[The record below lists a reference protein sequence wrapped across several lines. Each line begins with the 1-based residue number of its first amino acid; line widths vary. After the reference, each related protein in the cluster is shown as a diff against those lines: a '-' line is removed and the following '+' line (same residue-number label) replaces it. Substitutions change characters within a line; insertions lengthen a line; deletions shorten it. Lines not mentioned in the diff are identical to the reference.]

1 MFCLSSLG
9 LNIEQVEF
17 QFPNGRRKPKTNQK
31 RKQVGK
37 VGSGRIARL
46 CLFILSY
53 FFFECVTYDYD
64 YLISWL

>member
-9 LNIEQVEF
+9 LNIERASRV
-17 QFPNGRRKPKTNQK
+17 PIPKRAKKTKTNQK

-37 VGSGRIARL
+37 VGSGMIARL
-46 CLFILSY
+46 CFFYLILF

-64 YLISWL
+64 